1 MAEFK
6 PFGNPSEDATPSEQS
21 PTEQAEPQ
29 PQEQEPVEEEAAWPD
44 VTSPEEELIED
55 VILGS
60 TEIEVFDEAHTPL
73 NILQASQL
81 CGQLP
86 ESILEPVSRHLKLL
100 RFSAGDSVV
109 RQGEI
114 AEQLLFVAEGDI
126 QTTHRE
132 PEYGLD
138 YRGPE
143 RTVGD
148 EISLASVWLG
158 DAHHYSVKAHTDA
171 QFYAIDREVLKDLS
185 MAYPRLQQTIADGM
199 ARHLFREQSLQPIP
213 VVDLSRLRLDE
224 SLLNMFPRHVINN
237 HKVLPLMER
246 SGVLAV
252 GFVDMN
258 NLYAVDD
265 VKRLAH
271 GKRVNPIPLDQASF
285 ERYYRTTVSP
295 LLDRREGR
303 KTYDD
308 QWFSAL
314 KRKTYESISVEET
327 MERVS
332 HDKRGKQVPGEMV
345 IQWVNRLVGEALD
358 LMASDIHIEPGE
370 NEMVVRYRVD
380 GRLKKRPETLDMRFH
395 GPIVSRL
402 KIHGHM
408 DIAER
413 RQAQDGRLRLF
424 YDNRPID
431 FRLSTI
437 PTHYGEKLVLRI
449 LDPTSILIELER
461 LILHEP
467 TLQAVRWMIEQPQGI
482 VLVAGPT
489 GSGKTTTIYST
500 LLHRRE
506 DEVNIVTIEDPI
518 EYTVDR
524 IAQVQV
530 NDLANVSFANSIR
543 HFLRQDPDIIVV
555 GETRDPVT
563 AATALE
569 AALTGHLVLSTIHAN
584 SALGTLVRLREM
596 GIESFLLANTVTG
609 LISQRLVRRVCSRCR
624 EVTKYHRNLIVPL
637 GLFPKENAPEYFE
650 FYKGKGC
657 MHCNYLGFRGRVGAF
672 EVLRVDESLRP
683 LIAAGADTSQLRQMA
698 LQSGHLSL
706 MKDYCRY
713 LLTQGLTT
721 PEEVIRILFIED
733 NRSDPT
739 EQAAV

>member
-1 MAEFK
+1 MADFK
-6 PFGNPSEDATPSEQS
+6 VFTTAPEDPEPSSEVP
-21 PTEQAEPQ
+21 PTEPVGGMLEPQ
-29 PQEQEPVEEEAAWPD
+29 DVTEPVDLDELEEFEELLEITEVD
-44 VTSPEEELIED
+44 TSPLG
-55 VILGS
+55 ILR
-60 TEIEVFDEAHTPL
+60 T
-73 NILQASQL
+73 SQL
-81 CGQLP
+81 FGQLP
-86 ESILEPVSRHLKLL
+86 DSTLEAIASHLQLHSYHKDEAILQQGAIATHLLL
-100 RFSAGDSVV
+100 
-109 RQGEI
+109 
-114 AEQLLFVAEGDI
+114 VAEGEVETI
-126 QTTHRE
+126 HRE

-138 YRGPE
+138 YKGPD
-143 RTVGD
+143 RLTGD
-148 EISLASVWLG
+148 ELGLASVWLG
-158 DAHHYSVKAHTDA
+158 EPHQYSVMAHDEA
-171 QFYAIDREVLKDLS
+171 KCYSIERETLKDLAL
-185 MAYPRLQQTIADGM
+185 AYPKLQQVIADGL
-199 ARHLFREQSLQPIP
+199 ARYLFREEGLQPSP
-213 VVDLSRLRLDE
+213 VVDLARLRLDE
-224 SLLNMFPRHVINN
+224 SLLAMFPRHVINN

-285 ERYYRTTVSP
+285 ERFYRTTVSP

-303 KTYDD
+303 KTYND

-314 KRKTYESISVEET
+314 KRKTYDTISVEET
-327 MERVS
+327 LERVS
-332 HDKRGKQVPGEMV
+332 HDKRGQQVPGEMV

-370 NEMVVRYRVD
+370 HEMVVRYRVD

-467 TLQAVRWMIEQPQGI
+467 TLQAVRWMVEQPQGI

-563 AATALE
+563 AHTALE

-637 GLFPKENAPEYFE
+637 GLFPKEDAPEYFE

-683 LIAAGADTSQLRQMA
+683 LIASGAETTHLRRLA
-698 LQSGHLSL
+698 LESGHLSL

-733 NRSDPT
+733 NRATPSQDEAT
-739 EQAAV
+739 